1 MLNDDFTI
9 TQKIPD
15 YYVCLGASAGGLEAI
30 ESFVQSLPVKNNI
43 AVIIIQHLSPNY
55 KSMMVEIL
63 SKKTKIPVHEARN
76 GMPVEGGHIYVI
88 PPKKKMTI
96 KSGRLI
102 VEDVDE
108 ITGLNFP
115 IDTFLRS
122 LAIDQGEKSIAV
134 ILSGTGTDGARGIRD
149 IKEHGGIIF
158 VQDEK
163 TAKFDGMPKSAI
175 STGVVDFVMNP
186 TDIARKIIS
195 MPKYPAKYIAAEKDD
210 VITKDEI
217 LQRILALL
225 KANHNIDF
233 TLYKSSNI
241 VRRIERRMAINRI
254 ESVVDYLDYLYKN
267 PTEIELLFKDF
278 LIGVTSFFR
287 DSQVFQ
293 KLRKDYIPQIINEFD
308 DEWLRVWVAGC
319 STGEEA
325 YTISIIFHDYM
336 EKMKIN
342 RKLKI
347 FATDIDRRALQVAS
361 LGIYPE
367 SIAADVPSEYLGKY
381 FTKNEN
387 QFIVKRKI
395 RESIVFAEHNILKDP
410 PFTNLC
416 LLSCRNLLI
425 YLRPETQN
433 RLIKLFYFSLKKGG
447 ILLLGT
453 SESIGDQTALFETL
467 DSKFKIFKA
476 RESKKPIIDLPIEK
490 VSVEKTQDNIRRN
503 LIYQQ
508 FVDIHQKEKG
518 LTLET
523 IFKTIAGKYFEAV
536 AVVDKNLNLVYL
548 DGNTDKFFTL
558 PAGIPTLNLEKVV
571 KEEFSK
577 QLISM
582 TKKSRDYSKKVRF
595 TTRASRKG
603 RVVQFEIIPFNDGNE
618 EIYLCILIMDK
629 RIQERENLE
638 VEVIEESSSTF
649 KDSYIKELE
658 NELQRTK
665 ERLHATIEELE
676 TSNEELQAT
685 NEELLASNEELQA
698 TNEELQATNEELYTV
713 NNELQ
718 NKIIELTELQNDL
731 ESLLTSS
738 QIGIIML
745 DPELKIKKY
754 SPKVKDIFEISDI
767 DIGGSINHLRHN
779 LVDFEP
785 FIHIKTAMIE
795 NKSLSLEVQTNDG
808 RNYLM
813 KINPFTY
820 RKMENTGVVIVFID
834 ITEYKRITQSLQI
847 KEKIMKETHKVAK
860 IGGWYF
866 DIINNKMYWTDEVY
880 LIHGLEKRLEEDDPL
895 LLIEM
900 SLKCYGDRAKEIY
913 EAFNRCLKEGVP
925 YDLIFPFKKYTG
937 EEITIKTTGNPIYE
951 DGQIVGVVGTI
962 MELPKRQLTHERG

>member
-1 MLNDDFTI
+1 MVNNGFSSFKGL
-9 TQKIPD
+9 PD

-30 ESFVQSLPVKNNI
+30 ESFIQSLPKDNNI

-76 GMPVEGGHIYVI
+76 GMVVEGGNIYVI
-88 PPKKKMTI
+88 PPRKKMTI
-96 KSGRLI
+96 SNGRLI
-102 VEDVDE
+102 VEEVSDL
-108 ITGLNFP
+108 TGLNFP

-122 LAIDQGEKSIAV
+122 LALDQGEKAIAV

-163 TAKFDGMPKSAI
+163 SAKFDGMPKSAI

-186 TDIARKIIS
+186 AEIARKILS
-195 MPKYPAKYIAAEKDD
+195 MPKYPSNYIATEKDD

-225 KANHNIDF
+225 KANHNVDF
-233 TLYKSSNI
+233 TLYKPSNI
-241 VRRIERRMAINRI
+241 ARRIERRMAINRV
-254 ESVVDYLDYLYKN
+254 ESIVDYLDYLYKN

-293 KLRKDYIPQIINEFD
+293 KLKEEYIPQILNKFD
-308 DEWLRVWVAGC
+308 DEWLRIWIAGC

-325 YTISIIFHDYM
+325 YTLSIIFHDVM
-336 EKMKIN
+336 EKMKLN
-342 RKLKI
+342 RKLKV
-347 FATDIDRRALQVAS
+347 FATDIDKRALQVAS

-367 SIAADVPSEYLGKY
+367 SIAADVPSEYLTKY

-387 QFIVKRKI
+387 QYIVRRKI
-395 RESIVFAEHNILKDP
+395 RESIVFAEHNILRDP
-410 PFTNLC
+410 PFTNIC

-453 SESIGDQTALFETL
+453 SETIGEQTTLFETL
-467 DSKFKIFKA
+467 DSKFKIYKA
-476 RESKKPIIDLPIEK
+476 RENIKVAVDISFDK
-490 VSVEKTQDNIRRN
+490 VSADKVQNNIQKN
-503 LIYQQ
+503 LIHH
-508 FVDIHQKEKG
+508 FVDSHQKDKG
-518 LTLET
+518 LTAEMIL
-523 IFKTIAGKYFEAV
+523 KTISGKYFDALAV
-536 AVVDKNLNLVYL
+536 LDKNLNLTYS
-548 DGNTDKFFTL
+548 DGKIDRYFTL
-558 PAGIPTLNLEKVV
+558 PVGTPTYNVERMI

-577 QLISM
+577 PLLSM
-582 TKKSRDYSKKVRF
+582 IKKARDLNRRVRF
-595 TTRASRKG
+595 TKRLSKSKRAIE
-603 RVVQFEIIPFNDGNE
+603 FDIFPFTEAGEDS
-618 EIYLCILIMDK
+618 YLLILILDK
-629 RIQERENLE
+629 KLKDAETPE
-638 VEVIEESSSTF
+638 VESLDEDSSTF
-649 KDSYIKELE
+649 KDAYIKELE

-698 TNEELQATNEELYTV
+698 TNEELQATNQELYTV

-738 QIGIIML
+738 HIGIIML
-745 DPELKIKKY
+745 DPELRIKKY
-754 SPKVKDIFEISDI
+754 STKVKDIFEISDL
-767 DIGGSINHLRHN
+767 DIGSPISHLRHN
-779 LVDFEP
+779 IVDFEP
-785 FIHIKTAMIE
+785 FIHIKAAMLDNLSTSKEIKTVDG
-795 NKSLSLEVQTNDG
+795 KS
-808 RNYLM
+808 YLM

-820 RKMENTGVVIVFID
+820 NKLDSKGVVIVFID
-834 ITEYKRITQSLQI
+834 ITEYKRISESLEI
-847 KEKIMKETHKVAK
+847 KEKIMKETQKVAK

-866 DIINNKMYWTDEVY
+866 DILNNKMYWTDEVY
-880 LIHGLEKRLEEDDPL
+880 MIHGLEKKEGEDDPL
-895 LLIEM
+895 LLIEK

-913 EAFNRCLKEGVP
+913 EAFNRCLKEGIP

-951 DGQIVGVVGTI
+951 DDRIIGVVGTI
-962 MELPKRQLTHERG
+962 MELPKRREN